1 MERLKNLRKK
11 GTAGHKE
18 NAVHPGG
25 NILLSNGIMA
35 IGNDAQSE
43 YWRFIKPA

>member
-25 NILLSNGIMA
+25 NILLIKYLA
-35 IGNDAQSE
+35 IGNDTRSE
-43 YWRFIKPA
+43 NEKFIKAV